1 MGGVSGVLT
10 NKYEQGLKSVQCQ
23 AMSGHV
29 RLSGL
34 QELVVAV
41 ALDELIQ
48 DLRLKILKIS
58 DK

>member
-1 MGGVSGVLT
+1 M
-10 NKYEQGLKSVQCQ
+10 
-23 AMSGHV
+23 
-29 RLSGL
+29 SGL